1 MRICRKSPAKRWGEA
16 FAIGNGQMGGMVY
29 GGIEKERIDLSENT
43 FFSGNA
49 SDRNNQPHAA
59 EAFSRMR
66 EEAAREDFGAVHET
80 AKEFI
85 GVRGNYGT
93 NLPVGSLVIETG
105 LSGEMAE
112 NYERSLDIR
121 KGVVEACW
129 DYQGGKV
136 RSRAFASHVHKVLYY
151 EMSGEG
157 VTFSFRMRFESPRD
171 GEYVNYNI
179 GGLYFECEA
188 KESMHSD
195 GTTGTL
201 LIGKAAVHTDG
212 FPKAAGDGLEIR
224 NASRVAV
231 YVMMET
237 DFEKEKGV
245 GVKAEA
251 AETVPAAT
259 EGLREKAEMGA
270 GAASAAPAEKLRD
283 AAASEASDAVTGAS
297 AAETVPESEEAVHTA
312 ESAELLRELTGGM
325 ESGRLGKIHKMQME
339 MNRKLVAF
347 EGLPAEQLLE
357 EHTADMEALADRVTL
372 EIEGEGHA
380 AQIPEM
386 FQMGRYLLY
395 SASREDS
402 ALPAHLQGVWNDNV
416 ACRIGWTCDMHLDI
430 NTQMNYWPAEVTN
443 LPETTKPLFS
453 WIRDSLAVNGRQTAR
468 ESYGLKGWVAEL
480 VSNSWGFA
488 APYWASPIAPCPTG
502 GVWILT
508 HMWEHYLSTQDRKF
522 LSKEAYPLIEE
533 AVEFFEGYL
542 FEDENGNLTCG
553 PSISP
558 ENTFVGADGK
568 GYQISNGCTY
578 EILMIR
584 ELFQIYLE
592 ASEILH
598 KEKKLTEKV
607 RMDLKRLL
615 PYRITEDGR
624 IAEWSHGYPAADPQ
638 HRHTSHLLGVFP
650 FAQITPENRKL
661 AKAAET
667 TIQAKL
673 TPEENWE
680 DTGWARSMLMLYEAR
695 LRHPDQAWRHICAML
710 DKLLEPN
717 GFIIHPPTRGA
728 GSFDNVYELDGNTGF
743 TSCIA
748 EMLMQSHNGVIRLLP
763 CLPKE
768 WKSGHVKG
776 LVARGGVQVEIEWK
790 GKECCAWLTAKK
802 SGTYVAAKG
811 REKKEVTLRAGR
823 RTKVW
828 G

>member
-1 MRICRKSPAKRWGEA
+1 MQIKRVTPAGRWGEA

-29 GGIEKERIDLSENT
+29 GGICRERIDLSENT
-43 FFSGNA
+43 FFSG
-49 SDRNNQPHAA
+49 DGCTENNQPHAA
-59 EAFSRMR
+59 EAFYRMR
-66 EEAAREDFGAVHET
+66 EEAAREDFAAVCET
-80 AKEFI
+80 AQDFI

-93 NLPVGSLVIETG
+93 NLPVGSLLIETG
-105 LSGEMAE
+105 LSEEQAE
-112 NYERSLDIR
+112 HYERCLDLET
-121 KGVVEACW
+121 GVVSSGW
-129 DYQGGKV
+129 DYQGCRV
-136 RSRAFASHVHKVLYY
+136 QTRAFASHVHKVLYY
-151 EMSGEG
+151 EISAPDRI
-157 VTFSFRMRFESPRD
+157 FRFRLKFQSPREGK
-171 GEYVNYNI
+171 GEYVNYHI

-188 KESMHSD
+188 RENMHSD

-201 LIGKAAVHTDG
+201 LIGKAAIHTDG
-212 FPKAAGDGLEIR
+212 FPKKSEEGLEIR
-224 NASRVAV
+224 NASRLAV
-231 YVMMET
+231 YILVAT
-237 DFEKEKGV
+237 DFQL
-245 GVKAEA
+245 
-251 AETVPAAT
+251 ETQDSVPA
-259 EGLREKAEMGA
+259 EDAEDGA
-270 GAASAAPAEKLRD
+270 G
-283 AAASEASDAVTGAS
+283 
-297 AAETVPESEEAVHTA
+297 
-312 ESAELLRELTGGM
+312 LLQTITGGM
-325 ESGRLGKIHKMQME
+325 ESGRLSKIHRMQME
-339 MNRKLVAF
+339 MNRHFVGF
-347 EGLPAEQLLE
+347 EELPADQLLE
-357 EHTADMEALADRVTL
+357 AHCADMKALANRVTL

-380 AQIPEM
+380 AEIPQM

-443 LPETTKPLFS
+443 LPETVKPLFS
-453 WIRDSLAVNGRQTAR
+453 WIENSLAVNGRQTAR
-468 ESYGLKGWVAEL
+468 KSYGLKGWVAEL

-488 APYWASPIAPCPTG
+488 APYWARPIAPCPTG

-508 HMWEHYLSTQDRKF
+508 HMWEHYLSVQDRKF
-522 LSKEAYPLIEE
+522 LEKEAYPLIEE
-533 AVEFFEGYL
+533 AVEFFDEYL
-542 FEDENGNLTCG
+542 FEDGNGYLTCG

-558 ENTFVGADGK
+558 ENTFRVPESSQDSENGGAEDSGTEHS
-568 GYQISNGCTY
+568 GAESSGAENSGAEHSGAAGMDYQISNGCTY

-598 KEKKLTEKV
+598 KEKKLTRKV

-624 IAEWSHGYPAADPQ
+624 IAEWSHSYSAADPQ

-661 AKAAET
+661 AKAVET

-695 LRHPDQAWRHICAML
+695 LRHPDQAWHHICAML

-728 GSFDNVYELDGNTGF
+728 GAFDNVYEMDGNTGL

-748 EMLMQSHNGVIRLLP
+748 EMLLQSHKGVIRLLP
-763 CLPKE
+763 CIPKE
-768 WKSGHVKG
+768 WKGGHVKG
-776 LVARGGVQVEIEWK
+776 LIARGGVSVEIQWK
-790 GKECCAWLTAKK
+790 GKACQAWLTARK
-802 SGTYVAAKG
+802 SGTYTVARG
-811 REKKEVTLRAGR
+811 REKKEVVLRAGR
-823 RTKVW
+823 RTRVW